1 MMKLTILEPAFF
13 NNIYLNKGEIVDL
26 NIDECP
32 SWAEVIGEKPKAKE
46 VKDDEAKKQELVALR
61 KELYELTGK
70 EVTEDFTK
78 EQLIEE
84 IEKAKKNKDGQG
96 RDDINNADEAKKEYL
111 EELLNK
117 AFDKGILLEGTE
129 NKTVDEQIKELE
141 ELLKG

>member
-1 MMKLTILEPAFF
+1 MKVRILEPAFF

-26 NIDECP
+26 NIDKCP

-46 VKDDEAKKQELVALR
+46 AKDDEAKKQELISLR
-61 KELYELTGK
+61 KELFELTGK
-70 EVTEDFTK
+70 EVTEEFTK

-84 IEKAKKNKDGQG
+84 IEKAQKDKDGQEK
-96 RDDINNADEAKKEYL
+96 DDSDNADEAKKEYL

>member
-1 MMKLTILEPAFF
+1 MKVRILEPAFF

-32 SWAEVIGEKPKAKE
+32 SWAEVIREKPKAKE
-46 VKDDEAKKQELVALR
+46 PEQKEENTENKEA
-61 KELYELTGK
+61 GK
-70 EVTEDFTK
+70 SSEEKSED
-78 EQLIEE
+78 
-84 IEKAKKNKDGQG
+84 EKAND
-96 RDDINNADEAKKEYL
+96 DEAKKEYL

>member
-1 MMKLTILEPAFF
+1 MKVRILEPAFF
-13 NNIYLNKGEIVDL
+13 NNIYLNKGAIIDL

-46 VKDDEAKKQELVALR
+46 AEKEENKPDSLAEVENNNEDKKEEDKPIFDEVEKQ
-61 KELYELTGK
+61 
-70 EVTEDFTK
+70 
-78 EQLIEE
+78 
-84 IEKAKKNKDGQG
+84 
-96 RDDINNADEAKKEYL
+96 KEYL

>member
-1 MMKLTILEPAFF
+1 MKVRILEPAFF
-13 NNIYLNKGEIVDL
+13 NNIYLNKGEIVNL

-32 SWAEVIGEKPKAKE
+32 SWAEVIGEKPKTKEAKA
-46 VKDDEAKKQELVALR
+46 DEAKMQELVALR

-84 IEKAKKNKDGQG
+84 IEKAKKDKDGQG
-96 RDDINNADEAKKEYL
+96 KDDSDNADEAKKEYL

-129 NKTVDEQIKELE
+129 NMTVDEQIAKLE